1 MATEDLNEV
10 VFPEIACLLDLLSE
24 HPAVAA
30 DGTLYGAVAVIK
42 RMLCAAWEASEHLSE
57 IAQQPS

>member
-10 VFPEIACLLDLLSE
+10 IFPEIACLLDLLSE

-30 DGTLYGAVAVIK
+30 DATL
-42 RMLCAAWEASEHLSE
+42 
-57 IAQQPS
+57 